1 MLIQNT
7 TDQNISQL
15 NDKFDKFSLT
25 KRQDSGIAGSPMS
38 GDSQLDLEE
47 MDAKVGDLTISE
59 NSNNSLQLVDLRQ
72 NSQSNSDSGHEN
84 DAADQ
89 MLTINKKITKSSK
102 NDEDTSEKS
111 STANSN
117 NNNTTPLPVP
127 QGLRL
132 ETPWTL
138 FVDKIPDSGAS
149 LEDYQENLRNI
160 YTVQSVET
168 FWQVFNNIPAP
179 SCLSCRYSYHLMR
192 GDGTRQPTWEDP
204 LNANGGHW
212 KLKCHKQYTNLV
224 WQELLLAAVGE
235 QFSTSTRY
243 DDMVTGVSVSIRE
256 KDDHF
261 QIWNANAD
269 RHHEAAVIER
279 VRNLLPRIKFH
290 TIFYKEHKSHGTGAD
305 GGASKKKRK
314 NRRNR

>member
-1 MLIQNT
+1 M
-7 TDQNISQL
+7 
-15 NDKFDKFSLT
+15 
-25 KRQDSGIAGSPMS
+25 G
-38 GDSQLDLEE
+38 
-47 MDAKVGDLTISE
+47 DAKVGDLTISG

-256 KDDHF
+256 LEICCLELNFIRFFIRSIRVMVRGLMVGLVRRRGRIGGIVKD
-261 QIWNANAD
+261 
-269 RHHEAAVIER
+269 
-279 VRNLLPRIKFH
+279 PRISETNRTSQTTKFG
-290 TIFYKEHKSHGTGAD
+290 ES
-305 GGASKKKRK
+305 RK
-314 NRRNR
+314 QRIISISRHFCI

>member
-1 MLIQNT
+1 MLIENT
-7 TDQNISQL
+7 ADQQINQL
-15 NDKFDKFSLT
+15 TEKYDKFSLT
-25 KRQDSGIAGSPMS
+25 KRQDSGISGSPMS

-47 MDAKVGDLTISE
+47 MDAKVGELTINELAQANDNFE
-59 NSNNSLQLVDLRQ
+59 NQ
-72 NSQSNSDSGHEN
+72 NSQTSNSDSGHEN
-84 DAADQ
+84 DDNP
-89 MLTINKKITKSSK
+89 MLRMETKSSK
-102 NDEDTSEKS
+102 S
-111 STANSN
+111 SKTQ
-117 NNNTTPLPVP
+117 NTIVP

-149 LEDYQENLRNI
+149 LEDYQENLKKV

-168 FWQVFNNIPAP
+168 FWQVFNNVPAP
-179 SCLSCRYSYHLMR
+179 SCLSCRYSFHLMR

-204 LNANGGHW
+204 LNASGGHW
-212 KLKCHKQYTNLV
+212 KLKCHKQYTNIV

-235 QFSTSTRY
+235 QFSTSTRH

-305 GGASKKKRK
+305 GGMGKKKRK
-314 NRRNR
+314 GRRNR